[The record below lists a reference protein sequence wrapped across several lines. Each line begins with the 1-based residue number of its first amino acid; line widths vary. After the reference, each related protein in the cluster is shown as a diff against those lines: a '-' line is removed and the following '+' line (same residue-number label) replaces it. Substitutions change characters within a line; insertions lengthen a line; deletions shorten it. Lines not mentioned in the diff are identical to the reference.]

1 MLFTF
6 QNKRLNSII
15 EKVLMAL
22 VFVWPLFFI
31 AKGIDHMDSGYYLA
45 SYKYFFD
52 ATIENYV
59 PFELTNFFGALLYH
73 IAPEAKF
80 LFFRVIDYIFN
91 CVSWIFTYKLAKNL
105 LPKIWIWG
113 GILIASFAIRR
124 YPMMLSYNSFSFTFM
139 IVAMYYL
146 KIGIENNIKKY
157 IFISGLI
164 VGFNVFFRLP
174 NALQALF
181 VLVPLLYAI
190 SFSKTELRT
199 QLKLALKQSLNFT
212 AAGFIGLSIGF
223 LITLLIEGWS
233 GITGSIQNML
243 HLSANGSHS
252 MSVVFYNLKMIY
264 TAASTQLKA
273 YIPWALL
280 AILLVFVFYKFI
292 LKNDNKI
299 IETIFIAVLLF
310 ITLYF
315 TYREIFT
322 FSEKFLINLVA
333 VFLIMLSA
341 LSLIINYKKTEAY
354 LYSLIAFVVIILTP
368 LGTDNIYNQYVF
380 VMPFLLLNI
389 FILLNNIKQPQTQTY
404 GHIVKLVINIF
415 ASVLVLTIGLGFTVN
430 YLLSLGYCDMRT
442 EKLNK
447 SVNIKALY
455 GMHTNEEKASAL
467 ESFYNDMHSDEYY
480 KNHKMLVLGDFLLA
494 YELCENKPF
503 DKYLWNDLDYIDKD
517 KIMDNLVN
525 AEEKPII
532 VIGKFKCYRYE
543 INNDLSK
550 FIDFATQNAYNK
562 IDNECYTIYLPPKRT
577 EYAYNNK

>member
-31 AKGIDHMDSGYYLA
+31 TKGIDHMDSGYYLA

-52 ATIENYV
+52 PTVENYI
-59 PFELTNFFGALLYH
+59 PYELTNLFGALLYH
-73 IAPEAKF
+73 IVPEAKF
-80 LFFRVIDYIFN
+80 LFFRVIDCIFN

-139 IVAMYYL
+139 IVALYYL
-146 KIGIENNIKKY
+146 KIGIEKNKKKY

-190 SFSKTELRT
+190 SVSKAELRT
-199 QLKLALKQSLNFT
+199 QLKLVLKQSLNFT

-223 LITLLIEGWS
+223 LITLIIEGWS
-233 GITGSIQNML
+233 GITGSIQNMIQL
-243 HLSANGSHS
+243 GADGSHS
-252 MSVVFYNLKMIY
+252 MGYVLYNLKMIST
-264 TAASTQLKA
+264 TALTHLQG

-280 AILLVFVFYKFI
+280 SILVIFKFYRFI
-292 LKNDNKI
+292 LKNNNKI
-299 IETIFIAVLLF
+299 IETIFIAALLF
-310 ITLYF
+310 ISLYF
-315 TYREIFT
+315 TYIEIFK
-322 FSEKFLINLVA
+322 FSEKFLINLVT
-333 VFLIMLSA
+333 VFIII
-341 LSLIINYKKTEAY
+341 LSLLSPIINYKKAEAY
-354 LYSLIAFVVIILTP
+354 LYSLIALVVIIITP

-380 VMPFLLLNI
+380 VMPVLLLNI
-389 FILLNNIKQPQTQTY
+389 FILLNNIKKPRTEVY
-404 GHIVKLVINIF
+404 GRIFRLVINLF
-415 ASVLVLTIGLGFTVN
+415 TSVLVLFLGLGFTVN

-455 GMHTNEEKASAL
+455 GMHTNEEKAAAL

-480 KNHKMLVLGDFLLA
+480 KNHKMLLFGDFLLA
-494 YELCENKPF
+494 YELCDNKPF
-503 DKYLWNDLDYIDKD
+503 DKYIWNDLEYIDKD

-543 INNDLSK
+543 ISNDLSK
-550 FIDFATQNAYNK
+550 FTDFATQNAYDR
-562 IDNECYTIYLPPKRT
+562 IDNECYTIYLPQKRT

>member
-31 AKGIDHMDSGYYLA
+31 TKGIDHMDSGYYLA

-52 ATIENYV
+52 PSIENYV

-80 LFFRVIDYIFN
+80 LFFRFIDYIFN
-91 CVSWIFTYKLAKNL
+91 CVSWLFTYKLAKNL

-124 YPMMLSYNSFSFTFM
+124 YPMMLCYNSFSFTFM

-157 IFISGLI
+157 IFVSGLI

-181 VLVPLLYAI
+181 VFAPLLYAI
-190 SFSKTELRT
+190 SYSKNELRT
-199 QLKLALKQSLNFT
+199 KLKLALNQILNFT
-212 AAGFIGLSIGF
+212 AAGFIGLGIGL
-223 LITLLIEGWS
+223 LITIIIEGWS
-233 GITGSIQNML
+233 GIVGSIQNML
-243 HLSANGSHS
+243 QLGANGSHS
-252 MSVVFYNLKMIY
+252 MEYVLYNLKMIST
-264 TAASTQLKA
+264 TALTHLQG
-273 YIPWALL
+273 YIPWALVS
-280 AILLVFVFYKFI
+280 ILVIFAFYRFI

-299 IETIFIAVLLF
+299 IETIFIVVF
-310 ITLYF
+310 MVITLYF
-315 TYREIFT
+315 TYIEIFT
-322 FSEKFLINLVA
+322 FSEKFLINLVT
-333 VFLIMLSA
+333 VFIII
-341 LSLIINYKKTEAY
+341 LSLLSPILNYKKTSAY
-354 LYSLIAFVVIILTP
+354 LYSILALVAIIITP

-380 VMPFLLLNI
+380 VMPALLLNI
-389 FILLNNIKQPQTQTY
+389 FILLNNIKKPQAHTF
-404 GHIVKLVINIF
+404 GRIVKLVINLF
-415 ASVLVLTIGLGFTVN
+415 ASVIVLAIGLGFTIN

-455 GMHTNEEKASAL
+455 GMHTNEEKAEAL
-467 ESFYNDMHSDEYY
+467 ESFYKNMHSDEYY

-503 DKYLWNDLDYIDKD
+503 DKYIWNDLGYIDKD
-517 KIMDNLVN
+517 KIMENLVN

-543 INNDLSK
+543 INNDLSR
-550 FIDFATQNAYNK
+550 FTDFATRNAYNK
-562 IDNECYTIYLPPKRT
+562 IDNESYTIYLPQKRP